1 MRWKAH
7 TDIWLIK
14 YRAKMPLKVW
24 YSSLGQ
30 RALPLFKDAQQHRP
44 TARRERERES
54 YHGGGWTGEIWGRQ
68 WGWQT
73 NSRGHWGQPVGRN
86 TIWAQIISCRFAG
99 LLQHVQRR
107 IPQRPRFS
115 VTWRRQQPVS
125 GDAWLSQ
132 VCPINL
138 GILRLLPDYR
148 NVSSRALWWARVP
161 RSCR

>member
-24 YSSLGQ
+24 YSSLGR
-30 RALPLFKDAQQHRP
+30 RAFPLFKDAQQHRP
-44 TARRERERES
+44 TARREGERERETERERERES

-86 TIWAQIISCRFAG
+86 TIWVQIISCRFAG

-107 IPQRPRFS
+107 IPQRTSILCHLKAPTARQRWH
-115 VTWRRQQPVS
+115 VTQPGVS
-125 GDAWLSQ
+125 
-132 VCPINL
+132 
-138 GILRLLPDYR
+138 Y
-148 NVSSRALWWARVP
+148 
-161 RSCR
+161 